1 MKKTIKAIAAAAA
14 IGAGIGAVVYFIKNK
29 LYQEDLSDDLMMI
42 SMILMMTKKT
52 HPLRIPVNMS
62 ICIRHPRRKKMLNQ
76 NQPKMHLKTSQRKT
90 IIPELKPQKKNN
102 HFPGSFQTDE
112 YINHTAA
119 SAPV

>member
-1 MKKTIKAIAAAAA
+1 
-14 IGAGIGAVVYFIKNK
+14 
-29 LYQEDLSDDLMMI
+29 
-42 SMILMMTKKT
+42 MTG
-52 HPLRIPVNMS
+52 HWI
-62 ICIRHPRRKKMLNQ
+62 
-76 NQPKMHLKTSQRKT
+76 QPKMHLKTSQRKT